1 MSTLCSRWW
10 RRPRPRSPPRFP
22 PHSLI
27 HAHHRLIRV
36 VVVLSIVCCHCFI
49 LLFSS
54 SAATTTTSSFC
65 RCLWSARISARRLRT
80 GRIVNNRILLLFLLV
95 SRYKLTAATQQHRN
109 GNNKHLFFILFPLES
124 AGNFLWKRL
133 LSKFQFQLQLQL
145 QLHLQLQFQF
155 QRLFIS
161 FHVTSVL
168 PLEIFSFQ
176 PFIN

>member
-133 LSKFQFQLQLQL
+133 LC
-145 QLHLQLQFQF
+145 
-155 QRLFIS
+155 S
-161 FHVTSVL
+161 FSFSFSSSSSF
-168 PLEIFSFQ
+168 IFSYSFS
-176 PFIN
+176 FNVFLFHFT